1 VFHGDAH
8 NSEYIAPC
16 DERIAFISGF
26 TGSNGVCVITQD
38 DARMWTDGRYYLAA
52 EKQLEAGWKM
62 EKMEAGVKNW
72 LDWTI
77 DSLGKGAS
85 VGYDFSTTT
94 YTANETRSEKF
105 KKNEITIKSVNL
117 VDRVWGNDRPE
128 RPTNEVK
135 YLDLKYSGQSTKDK
149 IAAIRK
155 EMGDLKLMLVTALDE
170 VAWILNMR
178 GSDIEYNPVFFSYLI
193 IYSEE

>member
-1 VFHGDAH
+1 
-8 NSEYIAPC
+8 
-16 DERIAFISGF
+16 
-26 TGSNGVCVITQD
+26 
-38 DARMWTDGRYYLAA
+38 M
-52 EKQLEAGWKM
+52 
-62 EKMEAGVKNW
+62 
-72 LDWTI
+72 DWTI

>member
-1 VFHGDAH
+1 MFHGDAH